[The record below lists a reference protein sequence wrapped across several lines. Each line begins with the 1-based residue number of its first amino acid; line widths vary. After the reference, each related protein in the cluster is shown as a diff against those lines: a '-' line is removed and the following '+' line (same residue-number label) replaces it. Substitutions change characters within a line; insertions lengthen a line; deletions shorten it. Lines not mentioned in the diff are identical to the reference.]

1 MDAILQGIKNLDG
14 VLGALALGPSGQVV
28 GYKVNPVYDLAM
40 VEQVGAAVATT
51 LDSLVLAQEDWDS
64 VTANFADG
72 KLLLRNLAVNGAPP
86 PSGLRALIVIA
97 EARINLSFAGVAI
110 RVAVGK
116 LKNLQPGGGATANA
130 QLGASSPVMGSQLL
144 GGSSMLSGSTG
155 ISGIPQQ
162 APAFSQSQPHIQSD
176 LSNTGLSW
184 SGASGSS
191 MAASGVSVTDAASA
205 AYLTTVTK
213 ALARSLGPMAK
224 AFVKDAIRKLWPGRA
239 FSLDLGIELVAEL
252 ERHIEDPADRV
263 QFRKAVKPV

>member
-14 VLGALALGPSGQVV
+14 VLGALAIGPSGQVV
-28 GYKVNPVYDLAM
+28 GYKVNPVYDVAM
-40 VEQVGAAVATT
+40 VEQVAAAVATT

-72 KLLLRNLAVNGAPP
+72 RLLLRNLAVNGAPP

-116 LKNLQPGGGATANA
+116 LKNLQVGSVASPPA
-130 QLGASSPVMGSQLL
+130 QLAASSSALGSSSLL
-144 GGSSMLSGSTG
+144 GVSAHPLSY
-155 ISGIPQQ
+155 
-162 APAFSQSQPHIQSD
+162 SQPQISQPQAQAQSD

-205 AYLTTVTK
+205 AYLTTCTK

-239 FSLDLGIELVAEL
+239 FSLDLGAQLVAEL
-252 ERHIEDPADRV
+252 ERHIEDPGERV
-263 QFRKAVKPV
+263 QFRKAVKPA

>member
-14 VLGALALGPSGQVV
+14 VLGALAIGPSGQVV

-40 VEQVGAAVATT
+40 VEQVAAAVATT

-64 VTANFADG
+64 VTASFADG
-72 KLLLRNLAVNGAPP
+72 RLLLRNLMVGGALP
-86 PSGLRALIVIA
+86 PSGLRALVVIA
-97 EARINLSFAGVAI
+97 ESRINLSFAGVAI

-116 LKNLQPGGGATANA
+116 LKSGQAVPPQGVPAHLA
-130 QLGASSPVMGSQLL
+130 ASTPSLSGQML
-144 GGSSMLSGSTG
+144 GSSSSNMGV
-155 ISGIPQQ
+155 IPVPAASAAHSQ
-162 APAFSQSQPHIQSD
+162 ANSQSD
-176 LSNTGLSW
+176 LSTTGLSW
-184 SGASGSS
+184 SGVSGASS

-205 AYLTTVTK
+205 AYLTTCTK

-239 FSLDLGIELVAEL
+239 FSLDLGPALVAEL
-252 ERHIEDPADRV
+252 ERHIEDPTDRA